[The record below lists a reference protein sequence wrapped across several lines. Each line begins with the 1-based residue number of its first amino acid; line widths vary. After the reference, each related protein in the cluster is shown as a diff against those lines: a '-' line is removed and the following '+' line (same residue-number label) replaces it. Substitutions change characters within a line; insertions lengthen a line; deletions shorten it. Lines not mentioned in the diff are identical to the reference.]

1 MASRPQRAYAEGAA
15 WMVGAALAFSGLLVS
30 VRALAASYP
39 AVELVF
45 VRSLVGILLI
55 APIVTR
61 HGFGA
66 LKTRRLPLHALRAAF
81 AAVAMVLLYYALIRI
96 PVADMTAL
104 TFLIPLFTTIAVG
117 TILKERVDAPRWL
130 ATAAGFCGA
139 LVIVRP
145 GFAAIDL
152 AVGLALL
159 SSVAY
164 AGAWTTIKFLTRTE
178 SAAVTVFYLNALALP
193 LLLLPTIVVG
203 AWPAVA
209 DLPVLAIMAFC
220 GWAAH
225 FCQARSFAAAD
236 ASAVMPFDFLRL
248 PFAALLAWLAFGEVS
263 DAWTWIGAVIIFGSG
278 WFIARHEA
286 RARSVAVRETPT
298 GR

>member
-1 MASRPQRAYAEGAA
+1 
-15 WMVGAALAFSGLLVS
+15 

-104 TFLIPLFTTIAVG
+104 TFLIPLFTTIAAG

>member
-1 MASRPQRAYAEGAA
+1 MVAA
-15 WMVGAALAFSGLLVS
+15 AVSCSGLLVS

-55 APIVTR
+55 LPIVAR
-61 HGFGA
+61 SGLGA
-66 LKTRRLPLHALRAAF
+66 LKTRRFPLHALRAAF
-81 AAVAMVLLYYALIRI
+81 AAVGMLLLYYALIRV
-96 PVADMTAL
+96 PVADVTAL
-104 TFLIPLFTTIAVG
+104 TFLIPLFTIVAAATV
-117 TILKERVDAPRWL
+117 LNERVDAPRWL
-130 ATAAGFCGA
+130 ATAVGFGGA

-152 AVGLALL
+152 AITLALL

-164 AGAWTTIKFLTRTE
+164 AGAWTTVKFLTRTE
-178 SAAVTVFYLNALALP
+178 PASVTVFYLNALALP
-193 LLLLPTIVVG
+193 LLLVPTVIAG
-203 AWPAVA
+203 AWPALA
-209 DLPVLAIMAFC
+209 DLPILAVMAFC

-248 PFAALLAWLAFGEVS
+248 PFSALLAWLAFGEAS
-263 DAWTWIGAVIIFGSG
+263 DIWTWIGAAVIFGSG
-278 WFIARHEA
+278 WFIVRHEA
-286 RARSVAVRETPT
+286 RARAKAITETSA
-298 GR
+298 RL

>member
-1 MASRPQRAYAEGAA
+1 MTAASPRAYAEGAA
-15 WMVGAALAFSGLLVS
+15 WMAGAAIAFSGLLVS
-30 VRALAASYP
+30 VRALASTYP

-45 VRSLVGILLI
+45 VRSLVGILFV

-61 HGFGA
+61 SGFGA
-66 LKTRRLPLHALRAAF
+66 LKTKRLPLHALRAAF

-96 PVADMTAL
+96 PVADVTAL
-104 TFLIPLFTTIAVG
+104 TFLIPLFTTITAA
-117 TILKERVDAPRWL
+117 TILKERVDGPRWA
-130 ATAAGFCGA
+130 ATSAGFCGA

-152 AVGLALL
+152 AVVLALL

-193 LLLLPTIVVG
+193 LLLVPTIFVG
-203 AWPAVA
+203 VWPAVA
-209 DLPVLAIMAFC
+209 DLPVLAVMAFC

-225 FCQARSFAAAD
+225 FCQARSFGAAD

-248 PFAALLAWLAFGEVS
+248 PISALMAWIAFSEIS
-263 DAWTWIGAVIIFGSG
+263 DVWTWVGAVIIFGSG
-278 WFIARHEA
+278 WFIARREA
-286 RARSVAVRETPT
+286 RARSKALKEAPT
-298 GR
+298 TR